1 MSHHIEPERLSLLKE
16 KVYSVV
22 YEHFQSD
29 ISEAESQ
36 VMAKKVSKKAV
47 ETIQNLR
54 ATSKMWDEIMVGL
67 CLVVLMIP
75 WVLTVGGLIQDLQ
88 RAAGTRQML

>member
-1 MSHHIEPERLSLLKE
+1 MSHHMEPERLSLLKE

-36 VMAKKVSKKAV
+36 VMAKKVRRRWK
-47 ETIQNLR
+47 
-54 ATSKMWDEIMVGL
+54 
-67 CLVVLMIP
+67 
-75 WVLTVGGLIQDLQ
+75 
-88 RAAGTRQML
+88 